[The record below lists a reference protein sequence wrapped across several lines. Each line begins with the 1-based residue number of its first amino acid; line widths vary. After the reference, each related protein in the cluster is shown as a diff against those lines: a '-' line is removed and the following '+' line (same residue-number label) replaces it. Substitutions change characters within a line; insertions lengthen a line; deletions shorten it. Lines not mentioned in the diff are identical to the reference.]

1 MRILFITSTRVG
13 DAVLSTG
20 ILSYLIDRYP
30 GARVTVVAG
39 PAAAPVFQAM
49 PGLEQLMPITKMSY
63 GRHWFGLWKQCAFR
77 RWDIVVDL
85 RRSLIAWMLIAGERY
100 VIPKIDAPM
109 HRVEL
114 LAATLGLRD
123 APPSPRLWTDQSHE
137 ATAASMIPDGPA
149 VLALAPAANWRGKQ
163 WAADRF
169 VALAGRLTAPDGPLP
184 GAPVAVF
191 AAASERDQIDTVLSQ
206 IPAEQLID
214 TVGAIDLPTIAAC
227 LKRCALFVGND
238 SGLMHMAAACD
249 TPTLGLFGPSKQ
261 EHYAPWGPHTAWVRT
276 PESFDELTGASDYNH
291 RTTGSLM
298 GGLSVDQAEA
308 AARALW
314 QTSQS
319 AAP

>member
-1 MRILFITSTRVG
+1 MRILFITSTRLG

-49 PGLEQLMPITKMSY
+49 PGLEHLMPITKMSY
-63 GRHWFGLWKQCAFR
+63 GRHWFGLWKRCALQ

-85 RRSLIAWMLIAGERY
+85 RRSLIAWMLIARERY
-100 VIPKIDAPM
+100 VVPKIDKPM

-123 APPSPRLWTDQSHE
+123 TTPPPCLWTDRTHE
-137 ATAASMIPDGPA
+137 AAAVSMIPDGRP

-163 WAADRF
+163 WPADRF
-169 VALAGRLTAPDGPLP
+169 VALAGRLTASDGPMP

-191 AAASERDQIDTVLSQ
+191 AAAGERDQIDTVLKQ
-206 IPAEQLID
+206 VPADQLID

-261 EHYAPWGPHTAWVRT
+261 EYYAPWGTHTAWVRT
-276 PESFDELTGASDYNH
+276 PESFEELTGAADYDH

-298 GGLSVDQAEA
+298 GGLTVDQAEA
-308 AARALW
+308 AARSLW
-314 QTSQS
+314 LKSQGT
-319 AAP
+319 AP

>member
-20 ILSYLIDRYP
+20 ILSYLIDRHP
-30 GARVTVVAG
+30 DARVTVVAG
-39 PAAAPVFQAM
+39 PAAAPVFHAM
-49 PGLEQLMPITKMSY
+49 PGLERLIPITKMPF
-63 GRHWFGLWKQCAFR
+63 GRHWIGLWRQCALH

-85 RRSLIAWMLIAGERY
+85 RRSLIAWMLIAGKRH

-123 APPSPRLWTDQSHE
+123 TPPSPRLWTDQPHE
-137 ATAASMIPDGPA
+137 AAAASIIPDGRT

-169 VALAGRLTAPDGPLP
+169 VTLAGRLTGPDGPLP

-191 AAASERDQIDTVLSQ
+191 AAASERDQIETVLTQ
-206 IPAEQLID
+206 IPTEQLID
-214 TVGAIDLPTIAAC
+214 TVGTIDLPTIAAC

-261 EHYAPWGPHTAWVRT
+261 ELYAPWGPRTAWVRT
-276 PESFDELTGASDYNH
+276 PESFDDLTGTADYDH
-291 RTTGSLM
+291 RTTDSLM
-298 GGLSVDQAEA
+298 GGLTVDQAA
-308 AARALW
+308 AAAHDLW
-314 QTSQS
+314 QKSQS

>member
-20 ILSYLIDRYP
+20 ILSYLIDRHP
-30 GARVTVVAG
+30 DARVTVVAG
-39 PAAAPVFQAM
+39 PAAAPVFHAM
-49 PGLEQLMPITKMSY
+49 PGLEHLIPIEKLPY
-63 GRHWFGLWKQCAFR
+63 GRHWVGLWRRCALQ

-85 RRSLIAWMLIAGERY
+85 RRSLIAWMLIAGKRY

-123 APPSPRLWTDQSHE
+123 TPPSPCLWTDQPHE
-137 ATAASMIPDGPA
+137 AAAASIIPDGRP

-169 VALAGRLTAPDGPLP
+169 VALASRLTGPDGPLP

-191 AAASERDQIDTVLSQ
+191 AAAGERDQIEPVLTQ
-206 IPAEQLID
+206 IPADQLID
-214 TVGAIDLPTIAAC
+214 TVGTIDLPTITAC

-261 EHYAPWGPHTAWVRT
+261 EHYAPWGPRTAWVRT
-276 PESFDELTGASDYNH
+276 PESFDDLTGAANYNH

-298 GGLSVDQAEA
+298 GGLTVDHAEA

-314 QTSQS
+314 QKST
-319 AAP
+319 AAAS